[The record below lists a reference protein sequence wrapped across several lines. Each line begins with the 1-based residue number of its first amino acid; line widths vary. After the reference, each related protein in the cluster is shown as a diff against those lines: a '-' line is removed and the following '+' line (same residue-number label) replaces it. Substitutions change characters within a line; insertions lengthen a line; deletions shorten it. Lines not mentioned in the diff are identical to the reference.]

1 MTDTKCKSDL
11 AKAALLPFPKSGLP
25 LSLCADASDFATGSV
40 LQQYVDESWKPITFY
55 SKKLNETQKAYS
67 TNDRELLGIY
77 LSVKHFKHLLE
88 GNDFIIYTDH
98 KPLTFAFQQKND
110 KASPRQQLQL
120 QYTSEFPT
128 SIRHILGKNNVVADA
143 LSRIEAINEID
154 YDAIAKE
161 QVKDEELKQLMQNN
175 S

>member
-11 AKAALLPFPKSGLP
+11 AKAALLSFPKSGLP
-25 LSLCADASDFATGSV
+25 LSLCADASDFAIGSV
-40 LQQYVDESWKPITFY
+40 LQQYVDESWKSIAFY

-67 TNDRELLGIY
+67 TYDRELLGIY

-110 KASPRQQLQL
+110 KASPRQQRQL
-120 QYTSEFPT
+120 QYISEFST
-128 SIRHILGKNNVVADA
+128 NI
-143 LSRIEAINEID
+143 
-154 YDAIAKE
+154 
-161 QVKDEELKQLMQNN
+161 
-175 S
+175 